1 MGRWGYGGGG
11 YGRGGY
17 GSSYGGYKKKS
28 WGGGGG
34 GYTKKKETAPKILAG
49 SGEKRK
55 ASAPAVED
63 LADGADDADVEED
76 GGMDSYFDDN
86 CIEVLTFRTKCVGCR
101 FYDGIVHPGEFVQ
114 LKREPENQYD
124 SNAIRVDSIDGMK
137 VGHVAAKTGDASLLA
152 PLMDS
157 PTTKVVI
164 DAVAPE
170 EKGYYEMPLVLKIF
184 ALPEDEDK
192 VLKILGRGS
201 SSSGSGSGSGGKKSG
216 AARIK
221 AETVAEKE
229 SKAKAEMEKIYGDI
243 QKKLDAVP
251 VVSPPSALFTKLL
264 PHQVKGVSWMVSQ
277 ETADPTALPPLWSAT
292 QENGSQ
298 VYYNEVSCSTTTVR
312 PAPALGG
319 ILADDMGL
327 GKTIQTLATSL
338 CNPPASRTFAPG
350 ALADNPEM
358 SLPEDPSAG
367 ATLIVAPASVLSN
380 WAEQI
385 LAHILPDTVTVGLY
399 HGPERSYDVLDC
411 DFVITSYGVL
421 TSEYKDHEKN
431 KNKKRKVVKFFDKK
445 WHRVVLDEAHQ
456 LRNPK
461 TRMFKAAMALTSQY
475 RWALTGTPVQNS
487 AEDCFSL
494 FSFLKMAPFNDA
506 KVFKASVQRPIK
518 NFDMLGLRRLKT
530 AMGAILL
537 RRIKSNMQA
546 ELQLPDKTVEIVKL
560 DLHDEARSA
569 YSTMHSAAKA
579 VFEQLREHDAVLS
592 NYSEVLEI
600 MLRLRQVCCSHELI
614 PPERV
619 AAAQA
624 VLDRL
629 APAAAA
635 PTSGRSSRGKAKK
648 AAAPKKLSLEEAQA
662 LLGQLKQQ
670 LDVVDEEIASGTTE
684 CCVCL
689 DNIAIDDTRII
700 QTCSHTF
707 CITCL
712 DGWHRTRSA
721 EQGSCTTCPL
731 CRAEYSPADLV
742 DYSTLTALTAPA
754 VELSL
759 EKDAP
764 SSGSDVVTGGNGSN
778 GSKSIKLDFL
788 VQTLGD
794 TPADQKTVVFSSFTS
809 FLDLAGNQLQQEGM
823 AHLRIDGS
831 MSIKSRVKAMH
842 AFNLDDGPKVLL
854 VSLRAGGTGL
864 NLTRANHVVLLD
876 SWWNR
881 STDEQAIDRCHR
893 IGQTRSV
900 HVKKIVIKDSIEE
913 RILALQDHKE
923 QIASGALGKE
933 LVGDR
938 LNQLASLL
946 E

>member
-1 MGRWGYGGGG
+1 
-11 YGRGGY
+11 
-17 GSSYGGYKKKS
+17 
-28 WGGGGG
+28 
-34 GYTKKKETAPKILAG
+34 
-49 SGEKRK
+49 
-55 ASAPAVED
+55 
-63 LADGADDADVEED
+63 
-76 GGMDSYFDDN
+76 MD
-86 CIEVLTFRTKCVGCR
+86 
-101 FYDGIVHPGEFVQ
+101 
-114 LKREPENQYD
+114 
-124 SNAIRVDSIDGMK
+124 
-137 VGHVAAKTGDASLLA
+137 
-152 PLMDS
+152 
-157 PTTKVVI
+157 
-164 DAVAPE
+164 
-170 EKGYYEMPLVLKIF
+170 
-184 ALPEDEDK
+184 
-192 VLKILGRGS
+192 
-201 SSSGSGSGSGGKKSG
+201 
-216 AARIK
+216 
-221 AETVAEKE
+221 
-229 SKAKAEMEKIYGDI
+229 
-243 QKKLDAVP
+243 
-251 VVSPPSALFTKLL
+251 
-264 PHQVKGVSWMVSQ
+264 
-277 ETADPTALPPLWSAT
+277 
-292 QENGSQ
+292 
-298 VYYNEVSCSTTTVR
+298 
-312 PAPALGG
+312 
-319 ILADDMGL
+319 
-327 GKTIQTLATSL
+327 
-338 CNPPASRTFAPG
+338 
-350 ALADNPEM
+350 
-358 SLPEDPSAG
+358 
-367 ATLIVAPASVLSN
+367 
-380 WAEQI
+380 
-385 LAHILPDTVTVGLY
+385 
-399 HGPERSYDVLDC
+399 RSYDVLDC

-461 TRMFKAAMALTSQY
+461 TKMFKAAMALTSQY

-592 NYSEVLEI
+592 NYSAVLEI

-629 APAAAA
+629 APASAA

-707 CITCL
+707 CIACL

-731 CRAEYSPADLV
+731 CRAEYSSADLV

-764 SSGSDVVTGGNGSN
+764 SSGSDVVTGGSGSI

-788 VQTLGD
+788 VQALGD

-842 AFNLDDGPKVLL
+842 AFNVDDGPKVLL
-854 VSLRAGGTGL
+854 VSLRAGGTHISRHAHTLHEVAGCCQSQ
-864 NLTRANHVVLLD
+864 AEVLF
-876 SWWNR
+876 R
-881 STDEQAIDRCHR
+881 R
-893 IGQTRSV
+893 
-900 HVKKIVIKDSIEE
+900 
-913 RILALQDHKE
+913 RILAL
-923 QIASGALGKE
+923 ILALKC
-933 LVGDR
+933 LWIGD
-938 LNQLASLL
+938 AVCKHGFTLL
-946 E
+946 EGGQQLLHQKVQRQLRNFPIAVKARPVLSQHVLDDALPVPDHQSYRFQLRGVGHPWSGSSVVLMRHKTHVVGQSSPSAFPLLHWNRGEELGCSTSIPIPLLLEHLAPGRGIALRSTGVARN